1 MKPVIMDFEKLDLL
15 QPVGD
20 TMAFDLEGNFFMKLS
35 DTMAVD
41 MKTGKLHILSKWP
54 KDDEEE

>member
-1 MKPVIMDFEKLDLL
+1 MKPVFMDFEKLDLL

-20 TMAFDLEGNFFMKLS
+20 TMAFNLEGDFFMKLS

-41 MKTGKLHILSKWP
+41 MNTGELHVISRWP
-54 KDDEEE
+54 KDDEEA